1 MANSEKKN
9 ILVIDDDLTIRKL
22 IGHHLKRNGYDIFE
36 AEGADEG
43 FSFLNEKKIDLVL
56 CDVTMEEMDGFTFCR
71 RVRED
76 QNHRVLPFIFVTA
89 KNTLEDKSEALEA
102 GGDDLITKPFDVND
116 LLIKVQ
122 ALLRRT
128 DIYKVYGVK
137 KNLEQ
142 SFSVKTSKILLVD
155 DDPIVS
161 KIFQYNLVQAGFEC
175 KVANNVEDGFS
186 LAKADPPDI
195 IVSDIMMPNVDGFQF
210 RRMLLECEDLKSIPF
225 IFLTAKEEESEI
237 LEGYELGIND
247 YVIKTAGPKIL
258 TAKIKAMIKSLHK
271 ERQKIVS
278 ELHEASGLLGAKVV
292 PDKFP
297 DFKGFDIKYWH
308 QTYQGIPG
316 GDFIDYFELDENN
329 LAVALGDVMG
339 KKWGAWYFAYAY
351 AGYIRSSI
359 RVVLQSAVEYNPSEI
374 MQQVNKSVYEDS
386 KISEVFTTLSIIIL
400 NKQNKTLKYTGAGDL
415 PIIYRKFSTGEVK
428 KINSK
433 GLLLGFTSN
442 GNYHDVT
449 IQLEPNDLVF
459 MITDGIMESR
469 NSQGEQFGS
478 SKLNSVLSCIN
489 ESNIV
494 SPIETIKEEFQA
506 FTSNKFEDDISV
518 ISIRMNPEQ

>member
-1 MANSEKKN
+1 MGNSEKRN
-9 ILVIDDDLTIRKL
+9 ILIIDDDLTIRKL

-36 AEGADEG
+36 AEGANEG
-43 FSFLNEKKIDLVL
+43 FNFLKEEKIDLVL
-56 CDVTMEEMDGFTFCR
+56 CDVTMDEMDGFTFCR

-76 QNHRVLPFIFVTA
+76 QHHRVLPFIFVTA

-128 DIYKVYGVK
+128 EIYKVYGAK

-142 SFSVKTSKILLVD
+142 SFSVSTSKILLVD
-155 DDPIVS
+155 DDQIIS
-161 KIFQYNLVQAGFEC
+161 KIFQYNLVQAGLEC
-175 KVANNVEDGFS
+175 VVANNADDGFA

-195 IVSDIMMPNVDGFQF
+195 IVSDIMMPKVDGYKF
-210 RRMLLECEDLKSIPF
+210 RSMLLEDPELKSIPF
-225 IFLTAKEEESEI
+225 IFLTAKEEENDI

-258 TAKIKAMIKSLHK
+258 TAKIKAIIKSLHK

-278 ELHEASGLLGAKVV
+278 ELHVASEILGAKVV
-292 PDKFP
+292 PEKFP
-297 DFKGFDIKYWH
+297 DFEGFEIKYWH

-316 GDFIDYFELDENN
+316 GDFIDYFELNDDN
-329 LAVALGDVMG
+329 LTVALGDVMG

-386 KISEVFTTLSIIIL
+386 KISEVFTTLSIVIL
-400 NKQNKTLKYTGAGDL
+400 NRKNKTLKYTGAGDL
-415 PIIYRKFSTGEVK
+415 PIIYRKFSSGEVK

-442 GNYHDVT
+442 GNYNDVNL
-449 IQLEPNDLVF
+449 QLEPNDMVF

-469 NSQGEQFGS
+469 NAQGEQFGTAR
-478 SKLNSVLSCIN
+478 LDSVLAELS
-489 ESNIV
+489 ESNLV
-494 SPIETIKEEFQA
+494 NPIEKIKEEFEK
-506 FTSNKFEDDISV
+506 FTSNKFEDDISI
-518 ISIRMNPEQ
+518 ISIRVK

>member
-1 MANSEKKN
+1 MSGTEKRN
-9 ILVIDDDLTIRKL
+9 ILIIDDDLTIRKL

-36 AEGADEG
+36 AEGAGEG
-43 FSFLNEKKIDLVL
+43 FNLLNEKKIDLVL
-56 CDVTMEEMDGFTFCR
+56 CDVTMDEMDGFTFCR
-71 RVRED
+71 KVRED

-89 KNTLEDKSEALEA
+89 KNTIEDKSEALEA
-102 GGDDLITKPFDVND
+102 GGDDLITKPFDIND

-128 DIYKVYGVK
+128 EIYKVYGAK

-142 SFSVKTSKILLVD
+142 SFSMKTSKVLLVD
-155 DDPIVS
+155 DDQLIS
-161 KIFQYNLVQAGFEC
+161 KVFQYNLVQAGFEC
-175 KVANNVEDGFS
+175 EIANNADDGYS
-186 LAKADPPDI
+186 LAKANPPDI
-195 IVSDIMMPNVDGFQF
+195 IVSDIMMPRIDGYKF
-210 RRMLLECEDLKSIPF
+210 RTMLLEDNDLKSIPF
-225 IFLTAKEEESEI
+225 IFLTAKEEEKDI
-237 LEGYELGIND
+237 LDGYELGIND
-247 YVIKTAGPKIL
+247 YVIKNTGPRIL
-258 TAKIKAMIKSLHK
+258 TAKINAIIKSLRK

-278 ELHEASGLLGAKVV
+278 ELHVAADMLGAKVV
-292 PDKFP
+292 PEKFP
-297 DFKGFDIKYWH
+297 DFEGFDIKYWH

-329 LAVALGDVMG
+329 LAIALGDVMG

-359 RVVLQSAVEYNPSEI
+359 RVVLQSNIDYTTSQI

-415 PIIYRKFSTGEVK
+415 PLILKKFSTGEVK

-442 GNYHDVT
+442 GNYNDVT
-449 IQLEPNDLVF
+449 VQLEPNDLIF

-469 NSQGEQFGS
+469 NIEGKQFGAVEFDNTLRN
-478 SKLNSVLSCIN
+478 LNDSDLEAPIN
-489 ESNIV
+489 K
-494 SPIETIKEEFQA
+494 IKEEFQN
-506 FTSNKFEDDISV
+506 FTSNKFEDDISI
-518 ISIRMNPEQ
+518 ISIRSK